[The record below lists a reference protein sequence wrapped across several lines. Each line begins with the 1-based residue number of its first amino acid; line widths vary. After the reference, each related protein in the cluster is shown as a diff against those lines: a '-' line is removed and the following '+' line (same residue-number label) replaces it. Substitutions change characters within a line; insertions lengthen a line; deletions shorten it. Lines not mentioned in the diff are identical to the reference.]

1 MSSLTEAIIN
11 IFMELKKPCFKK
23 VKEGMTIISHQM
35 EAINKEMQIIK
46 KNQKEILELKSTI
59 IENLKVH

>member
-46 KNQKEILELKSTI
+46 KNRKEILELKSTI